1 MNQIEVE
8 VARLFS
14 NITGE
19 RGDLCTNPVTGGRF
33 VLGEDPL
40 PPQKETARKALL
52 AREWFAKHGPPDAP
66 PLPLSNA
73 DIEDFKYGR
82 GAFRGIIARF
92 ALSLR
97 SLHWY
102 FTRHPSFEDFARGV
116 LALEKTPDLIL
127 KDESLRLRYP
137 PRPLAGLSPWALWEA
152 PKRHARTMESYRRT
166 QARCAAAA
174 RASV

>member
-8 VARLFS
+8 VDRLFG
-14 NITGE
+14 NISGQ
-19 RGDLCTNPVTGGRF
+19 RGDRCMNPVTGGWF

-82 GAFRGIIARF
+82 GAFRGIIARHRF
-92 ALSLR
+92 APHLADLFGFATR
-97 SLHWY
+97 SRQGLE
-102 FTRHPSFEDFARGV
+102 TQRGKGTAR
-116 LALEKTPDLIL
+116 
-127 KDESLRLRYP
+127 
-137 PRPLAGLSPWALWEA
+137 
-152 PKRHARTMESYRRT
+152 
-166 QARCAAAA
+166 
-174 RASV
+174 

>member
-8 VARLFS
+8 VDRLFG
-14 NITGE
+14 NISGQ
-19 RGDLCTNPVTGGRF
+19 RGDRCMNPVTGGWF

-40 PPQKETARKALL
+40 PPQKQTARKALL
-52 AREWFAKHGPPDAP
+52 ARESFAEDGPPDAP

-116 LALEKTPDLIL
+116 LASKKAPQFIL
-127 KDESLRLRYP
+127 ADKALRLRYP
-137 PRPLAGLSPWALWEA
+137 PRPLAGLSPFFVWKPPVAGRC
-152 PKRHARTMESYRRT
+152 KARGTRYL
-166 QARCAAAA
+166 QH
-174 RASV
+174 VD